1 MEFDSRLLFSTAS
14 SVRKHSAGCAGTAGG
29 AGAEIDIGVDMAP
42 ETQRKNSVVT
52 FHSYK
57 ANALKSASRESR

>member
-1 MEFDSRLLFSTAS
+1 M
-14 SVRKHSAGCAGTAGG
+14 RKHSAGCAGTAGV
-29 AGAEIDIGVDMAP
+29 AGAEIDIGVVMAP